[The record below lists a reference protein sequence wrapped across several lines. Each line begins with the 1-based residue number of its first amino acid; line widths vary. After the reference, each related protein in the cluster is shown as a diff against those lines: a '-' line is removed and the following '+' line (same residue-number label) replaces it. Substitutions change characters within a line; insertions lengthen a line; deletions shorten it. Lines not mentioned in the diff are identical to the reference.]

1 MLSWRNDPSIPILG
15 NSFILCSYRRSVDSR
30 GDGTERRLSRHTR
43 RGAKS
48 DMTAYLDKL
57 NAQQR
62 RAVEHGGS
70 ELAEAGPLLI
80 IAGAGSG
87 KTNTLAHRVAH
98 LIVNG
103 ADPRRMLL
111 LTFSRR
117 AAAEMSRRAAHIT
130 AGALQERGGAN
141 AAAMS
146 WSGTFHAIGARLLRE
161 YAERIGLD
169 RAFTIHDREDSADLM
184 NLIRHD
190 LGYSQTE
197 RAFPRQEHLHRDL
210 FAHRQCRN
218 SARRSARQPLSM
230 VRRVGSGTARAL
242 AAYVEAKQRQHVLD
256 YDDLLLY
263 WAQMMTEPALAA
275 DVAERF
281 DHVLVDEYQD
291 TNRLQ
296 AAILLAL
303 KPNGEASPWS
313 ATMRSRSTRS
323 APRRC
328 ATFST
333 FPASSAPAPRS
344 ITLEHNYRSTQPILA
359 AANAVIELAAERF
372 TKNLRSDRAS
382 AERPYLVSVRGRSRA
397 GALRRRAHSAL
408 PRVRAGAQESGRAV
422 SHIASQR
429 PARNRADAAQHPVRQ
444 IRRPAVSR
452 SLAHQRRARVPA
464 LLRKPAATGSPVFAP
479 CSCCPASDRRPPAAR
494 LMPWPTRADPVSALA
509 ALTPPAPPAAD
520 WPDFVET
527 FQHVRSSAA
536 GWPAELDRIC
546 RWYEPHLRAHPRR
559 RRHAP
564 GRPDTACPD
573 RAGLIRA
580 ANASSPN

>member
-70 ELAEAGPLLI
+70 ELAEAGPLLM

-190 LGYSQTE
+190 LGYSQT
-197 RAFPRQEHLHRDL
+197 RAAFPRQEHLHRDL
-210 FAHRQCRN
+210 FAHRQRRN
-218 SARRSARQPLSM
+218 C
-230 VRRVGSGTARAL
+230 
-242 AAYVEAKQRQHVLD
+242 
-256 YDDLLLY
+256 
-263 WAQMMTEPALAA
+263 
-275 DVAERF
+275 
-281 DHVLVDEYQD
+281 
-291 TNRLQ
+291 
-296 AAILLAL
+296 
-303 KPNGEASPWS
+303 
-313 ATMRSRSTRS
+313 RSTR
-323 APRRC
+323 C
-328 ATFST
+328 
-333 FPASSAPAPRS
+333 
-344 ITLEHNYRSTQPILA
+344 
-359 AANAVIELAAERF
+359 
-372 TKNLRSDRAS
+372 
-382 AERPYLVSVRGRSRA
+382 
-397 GALRRRAHSAL
+397 
-408 PRVRAGAQESGRAV
+408 
-422 SHIASQR
+422 
-429 PARNRADAAQHPVRQ
+429 
-444 IRRPAVSR
+444 
-452 SLAHQRRARVPA
+452 
-464 LLRKPAATGSPVFAP
+464 
-479 CSCCPASDRRPPAAR
+479 
-494 LMPWPTRADPVSALA
+494 
-509 ALTPPAPPAAD
+509 
-520 WPDFVET
+520 
-527 FQHVRSSAA
+527 
-536 GWPAELDRIC
+536 
-546 RWYEPHLRAHPRR
+546 
-559 RRHAP
+559 
-564 GRPDTACPD
+564 
-573 RAGLIRA
+573 
-580 ANASSPN
+580 